1 MNLLVCENLCMS
13 YENNKVLQNVSFSVE
28 EGDYLSIIG
37 ENGSGKTTLMKGV
50 LGLIS
55 PSSGTIMFSGI
66 NRGDIGYLPQQTVIQ
81 KDFPAS
87 VLEVVMSG
95 TVGKSKRLF
104 YNSYDKKTALDNLK
118 KLDIDHLKN
127 RSYKELSGGQQQRVL
142 IARAICAASK
152 LLVLDEPTA
161 GLDPVVAAELGEIL
175 NNINKTERMTIITVS
190 HDIKSA
196 IENSN
201 KILHLGKDAVFYGKT
216 EEYIQT
222 DIFGQMT
229 GGKQNGRFL

>member
-13 YENNKVLQNVSFSVE
+13 YENNKVLQNLSFCVE

-37 ENGSGKTTLMKGV
+37 ENGSGKTTLMKGI
-50 LGLIS
+50 LGLMA
-55 PSSGTIMFSGI
+55 PTAGTIMLSGI
-66 NRGDIGYLPQQTVIQ
+66 SRGDVGYLPQQTVVQ

-87 VLEVVMSG
+87 VLEVVLSG

-104 YNSYDKKTALDNLK
+104 YNSYDKKTALENLK

-142 IARAICAASK
+142 LARALCAASK
-152 LLVLDEPTA
+152 LLIPDEPTA
-161 GLDPVVAAELGEIL
+161 GLDPIAVAELYEIL
-175 NNINKTERMTIITVS
+175 DELNKAEKMTIITVS
-190 HDIKSA
+190 HDIESA
-196 IENSN
+196 VQNSN
-201 KILHLGKDAVFYGKT
+201 KILHLGRDTVFFGKT

-222 DIFGQMT
+222 DIFTRIT
-229 GGKQNGRFL
+229 GGK